1 MLMDADAVG
10 SVQFSSTTPE
20 LLVAIGSREGPS
32 SLAQSGPSPSSDSED
47 SESSDD
53 SDADDEAP
61 LGASGIQSVSRGY
74 LQLLDF
80 QGSRS

>member
-1 MLMDADAVG
+1 MLMDTDAVG

-47 SESSDD
+47 SASSDD
-53 SDADDEAP
+53 DADGEELHAV
-61 LGASGIQSVSRGY
+61 SGSQSVGHGY
-74 LQLLDF
+74 LQFLDF
-80 QGSRS
+80 SG